1 VSSVE
6 VDRALIVMGNLVILV
21 CHLRSMDASTV
32 LGWDR
37 PEHPRHNPRKEPA
50 MKLLEPTNAK
60 DCP

>member
-1 VSSVE
+1 
-6 VDRALIVMGNLVILV
+6 MGNLVILV